1 MGRTERPAGPI
12 LGPPA
17 VLIGTSPA
25 KAGTIAPTPSTTARP
40 TTVALIGA
48 GRVAT
53 ALGVLLERAGH
64 HVTAVAGRHGSHER
78 ARRHLPFA
86 RFLEPAQAAATAE
99 VVLFGVP
106 DDLIAEGC
114 GAMAGQGAFRPGQ
127 WVAHLSGSVGLDAL
141 GPAEAAGAGVLSLHP
156 LQSVPDV
163 LRGVERLPG
172 SPMAV
177 TARDEEGF
185 GFGERTATAAGC
197 RPFRLAEE
205 VKPLYHAAA
214 VFCSNYL
221 VVVEAVAERLF
232 GLAGIEDP
240 VATMAPLARTTFD
253 AALAHGP
260 GDSLTGPA
268 ARGDAGTVARNLE
281 ALARRAPEVA
291 PLYAAL
297 AREALDLATTSGRL
311 SERDRERVL
320 EVLDRWR

>member
-1 MGRTERPAGPI
+1 M
-12 LGPPA
+12 
-17 VLIGTSPA
+17 
-25 KAGTIAPTPSTTARP
+25 
-40 TTVALIGA
+40 ALIGA

-64 HVTAVAGRHGSHER
+64 HVTAVAGRQSSQER
-78 ARRHLPFA
+78 GRRHLPFA
-86 RFLEPAQAAATAE
+86 RFLDPAEAAGMADL
-99 VVLFGVP
+99 VLFGVP

-114 GAMAGQGAFRPGQ
+114 EAMASQGAFRPGQ

-141 GPAEAAGAGVLSLHP
+141 GPAGAAGAGILSLHP

-163 LRGVERLPG
+163 LRGIERLPG

-185 GFGERTATAAGC
+185 RFGERTAAAAGC
-197 RPFRLAEE
+197 RPFRLPEE

-221 VVVEAVAERLF
+221 VVVEALAERLF
-232 GLAGIEDP
+232 RLAGLQDP
-240 VATMAPLARTTFD
+240 VGTMAPLARTTFE
-253 AALAHGP
+253 AVLAHGP
-260 GDSLTGPA
+260 TDALTGPA

-281 ALARRAPEVA
+281 ALARLAPEAV
-291 PLYAAL
+291 PVYTAL
-297 AREALDLATTSGRL
+297 AREALDLATGTGRL
-311 SERDRERVL
+311 SERERERVL